1 MSTGYFIAII
11 GTVLVVIAYV
21 GMLALKEYYCSQ
33 TLLANKKRREE
44 EDYNHWLHT
53 IGLHETSYYF
63 NSTGIRR
70 LNYWLLWNKD
80 VL

>member
-1 MSTGYFIAII
+1 MSTGHFIAII
-11 GTVLVVIAYV
+11 GTVLVVIAYA
-21 GMLALKEYYCSQ
+21 GMLALKEYRCAQ
-33 TLLANKKRREE
+33 ELRRNKKRREE

-63 NSTGIRR
+63 NSTGIKI
-70 LNYWLLWNKD
+70 LNYWLQWNKD